1 MPELFAPPIGKRL
14 LPAVM
19 LPLGRF
25 PWWFAL
31 LGLAWFG
38 VVFVG
43 LGALYVFV
51 LVPQGLYIGHWL
63 TVLQDALLALGCLC
77 LAHGLAGPR
86 LATDFPLLRRCWGW
100 QAGVGLA
107 LQAAMQV
114 LVYGFEAAVPGARE
128 AAQQMAQSL
137 DMGRSVGLD
146 VAVTLAVT
154 VGAALG
160 EELVFR
166 GVIYRALRDG
176 LARWLPVQA
185 SMPVA
190 LLVSSGLFGVVHIS
204 PGQNVQLPMLCVM
217 GALMALAYEWSGS
230 LWVPM
235 LLHSVNNTLSLLQ
248 IMAGLPQVQ
257 VSAPWIYGLAACGP
271 LLTGVLGWALL
282 SRPAPQSAGPARQP
296 ASSR

>member
-1 MPELFAPPIGKRL
+1 
-14 LPAVM
+14 M

-25 PWWFAL
+25 PWWFAV

-51 LVPQGLYIGHWL
+51 LLPQELYIGHWL
-63 TVLQDALLALGCLC
+63 TVLQNALLVLGCLW
-77 LAHGLAGPR
+77 LVQGFARPR

-107 LQAAMQV
+107 VLGAMQV
-114 LVYGFEAAVPGARE
+114 LVYGFEATVPGARE
-128 AAQQMAQSL
+128 AAWQMAQSL
-137 DMGRSVGLD
+137 DIGRSVSLD

-166 GVIYRALRDG
+166 GVMYRALRDG

-190 LLVSSGLFGVVHIS
+190 LLVSSCLFGVVHIS
-204 PGQNVQLPMLCVM
+204 PGQDVQLPMLCVM

-235 LLHSVNNTLSLLQ
+235 LAHSVNNTLSLLQ
-248 IMAGLPQVQ
+248 VMLAMPQIT
-257 VSAPWIYGLAACGP
+257 VSAPWIYALAACGP
-271 LLTGVLGWALL
+271 LLTAWLGWALL
-282 SRPAPQSAGPARQP
+282 RRPAPQSAEPAQ
-296 ASSR
+296 